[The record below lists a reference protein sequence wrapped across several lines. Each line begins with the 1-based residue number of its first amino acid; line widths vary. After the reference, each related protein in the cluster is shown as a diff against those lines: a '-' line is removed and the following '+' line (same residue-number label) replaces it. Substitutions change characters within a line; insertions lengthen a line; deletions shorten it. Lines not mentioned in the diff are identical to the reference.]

1 MLARISTLCL
11 SAWEQQSV
19 SIHSVEYRPKPANK
33 AMVMLLL
40 ALERSTLELVI
51 EAGVLETLLIL
62 SGYRG

>member
-1 MLARISTLCL
+1 
-11 SAWEQQSV
+11 
-19 SIHSVEYRPKPANK
+19 
-33 AMVMLLL
+33 MVMLLL